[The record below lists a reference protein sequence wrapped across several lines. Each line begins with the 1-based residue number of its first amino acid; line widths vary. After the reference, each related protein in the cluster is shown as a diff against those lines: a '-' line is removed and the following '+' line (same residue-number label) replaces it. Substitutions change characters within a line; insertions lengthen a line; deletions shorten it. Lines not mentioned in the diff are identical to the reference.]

1 LPLFVAKVT
10 ADRLTGVECP
20 ASAEASEDP
29 PLPDAPLA
37 GFRLLVVED
46 DTDTQEALRSVFELN
61 GAAVTTAG
69 SALEGFQSF
78 LRLRPD
84 VIVCDLGLPGA
95 DGYALIRQIREL
107 PPVMGGSTSA
117 VAVTAYSAEMTPKV
131 LHAGFQ
137 AHLQKPVDPT
147 ALVKTVAALALKAR
161 Q

>member
-1 LPLFVAKVT
+1 MP
-10 ADRLTGVECP
+10 E
-20 ASAEASEDP
+20 
-29 PLPDAPLA
+29 APLN

-46 DTDTQEALRSVFELN
+46 DEDTLEALRTVFEKN
-61 GAAVTTAG
+61 GAAVATAG

-78 LRLRPD
+78 LRQRPD
-84 VIVCDLGLPGA
+84 VVVCDLGLPGA

-107 PPVMGGSTSA
+107 PPVMGGGTAA

-137 AHLQKPVDPT
+137 AHLHKPVDPDD
-147 ALVKTVAALALKAR
+147 LVKTVAALAFKGR

>member
-1 LPLFVAKVT
+1 V
-10 ADRLTGVECP
+10 
-20 ASAEASEDP
+20 
-29 PLPDAPLA
+29 PDAPLS

-46 DTDTQEALRSVFELN
+46 DTITQEALRTVFETR
-61 GAAVTTAG
+61 GAAVTTAA

-78 LRLRPD
+78 LRQRPD
-84 VIVCDLGLPGA
+84 VVVCDLGLPGA

-107 PPVMGGSTSA
+107 PPLMGGGTAA

-137 AHLQKPVDPT
+137 AHLHKPVDT
-147 ALVKTVAALALKAR
+147 EDLVKTVAALAYKAR